1 MTSGTRA
8 VYCGGI
14 TPSGTNVMQFVQ
26 IMTTGDSVDFGD
38 LTIGRGHGDAC
49 SNAHGGLG

>member
-14 TPSGTNVMQFVQ
+14 TPSGTNVMQYVQ
-26 IMTTGDSVDFGD
+26 IMSTGNSQDFGD
-38 LTIGRGHGDAC
+38 LTIARGHGDAC